1 MVETTQSLIHGL
13 KACWVSVH
21 EHVCAW
27 VHACVPVCQCMCICV
42 CVCVICRNKGKEGSV
57 GLVEAESQRSEVFA
71 SQEKMKFKEK
81 ITALGDPVNLTCI
94 Q

>member
-1 MVETTQSLIHGL
+1 M
-13 KACWVSVH
+13 
-21 EHVCAW
+21 HVGAGM
-27 VHACVPVCQCMCICV
+27 CVCMSMHV
-42 CVCVICRNKGKEGSV
+42 YLCVCVICRNKGKEGSA

-81 ITALGDPVNLTCI
+81 IAALGDPVNLTCI